1 MFFISYHIGTQK
13 TAHPQDR
20 MLTRYSENP
29 FSIFKDVLF
38 LYHFMSCTG
47 HGYSVYRKDKTV
59 ILMVIMYYHKEKRIH
74 AKDALFILGN
84 IDNMYLVHPVHW
96 GEYIPAL
103 RYQGKNFQLIQVSLY
118 RVQYGPCNE
127 FEDH

>member
-1 MFFISYHIGTQK
+1 
-13 TAHPQDR
+13 
-20 MLTRYSENP
+20 
-29 FSIFKDVLF
+29 
-38 LYHFMSCTG
+38 
-47 HGYSVYRKDKTV
+47 
-59 ILMVIMYYHKEKRIH
+59 MVIMYYHKEKRIH

-103 RYQGKNFQLIQVSLY
+103 RYQGKNFQHIQVSLY